1 MKFITR
7 VVIVD
12 IKYTTNKISQFYFNA
27 KRNKYNHTYGYED
40 VFKDIQLA
48 YQDRQLYPSNK
59 TIQKWID
66 NGFDVARNKRGWA
79 FAYTIDNNVMLIH
92 DVENC
97 RNLTLNSDNTD
108 TFVIQ
113 TKSIS
118 ITNKQCVGIGYQVS
132 ACRLE
137 DGYIYLYKNK
147 QRLPNF
153 RFNEIIKPFYRY
165 KNGEIYA
172 IGLYGDKK
180 YKITLDGI
188 AKALQ
193 EARIHNITKQII
205 LEIKRNLIAS

>member
-79 FAYTIDNNVMLIH
+79 
-92 DVENC
+92 
-97 RNLTLNSDNTD
+97 
-108 TFVIQ
+108 
-113 TKSIS
+113 
-118 ITNKQCVGIGYQVS
+118 
-132 ACRLE
+132 
-137 DGYIYLYKNK
+137 
-147 QRLPNF
+147 
-153 RFNEIIKPFYRY
+153 
-165 KNGEIYA
+165 
-172 IGLYGDKK
+172 
-180 YKITLDGI
+180 
-188 AKALQ
+188 LQ

-205 LEIKRNLIAS
+205 LEIKRTLIAS